1 MIYIFVALIA
11 GAVGACL
18 AVFFMAGRFP
28 KCEQKAENSTVSE
41 RLNKEK
47 KERDKKAREDRNAE
61 LERQFEQMMNYHG
74 KEQKKA

>member
-18 AVFFMAGRFP
+18 AVFFMADRFP
-28 KCEQKAENSTVSE
+28 KREQKAENSTDSDSLNEEKRRRAE
-41 RLNKEK
+41 RKADL
-47 KERDKKAREDRNAE
+47 DK
-61 LERQFEQMMNYHG
+61 QFDNLMAYTG